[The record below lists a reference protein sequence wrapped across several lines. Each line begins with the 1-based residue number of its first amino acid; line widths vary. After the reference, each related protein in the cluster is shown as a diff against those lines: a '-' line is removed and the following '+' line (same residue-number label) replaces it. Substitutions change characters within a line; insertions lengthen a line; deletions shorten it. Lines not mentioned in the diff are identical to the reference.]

1 MRKILVLFMIIM
13 ISCSPAECA
22 KSKKSSRP
30 KTQTQAPAQQ
40 AGFYSLTGVW
50 SVSDALGTAVDPRQP
65 GVDIEIIAE
74 KFTFTIEE
82 VKFYESSGE
91 GTANI
96 IYKCTI
102 VDTRGNILNQR
113 TWEYAVP
120 YDVKRESSDKW
131 IFTSEYLNGEDKI
144 TVMLKSSKTAEIRF
158 EGMNFDETYPEDKYT
173 FDVTCEAVK
182 K

>member
-1 MRKILVLFMIIM
+1 MRKILALFMIIM
-13 ISCSPAECA
+13 LSCSPAECA
-22 KSKKSSRP
+22 KAKKSSRP
-30 KTQTQAPAQQ
+30 KTQTQAQAQPS
-40 AGFYSLTGVW
+40 GFYSLSGTW
-50 SVSDALGTAVDPRQP
+50 SVADSLGIATDPRQP

-74 KFTFTIEE
+74 KFTLTIEE
-82 VKFYESSGE
+82 IKFYESSGE

-113 TWEYAVP
+113 TWEYALP
-120 YDVKRESSDKW
+120 YDVKRESSDTW
-131 IFTSEYLNGEDKI
+131 TFTSEYLNGEDKI
-144 TVMLKSSKTAEIRF
+144 TVKLKSAKTAEIRF